1 MESESEA
8 KGGGAPRHP
17 RAGDAGPSAEDRA
30 RTVTRWLNQPPE
42 AREVEDLWPL
52 VYDELRELARA
63 RMAREAHEHTLQA
76 TVLVHE
82 AYLRLVGEAAPE
94 WNGRGHFFGA
104 AALAMRRILVEQA
117 RRRKRHKRGGDRKR
131 VELDD
136 ACAAIDPPGED
147 VLAVDE
153 ALRELEARDARKGRI
168 VNLRYF
174 AGLTAA
180 ETAEVLGVSIG
191 TIEREWRFIKVWLRD
206 RLDEPD

>member
-1 MESESEA
+1 MESENEEREA
-8 KGGGAPRHP
+8 RN
-17 RAGDAGPSAEDRA
+17 PSVDPDAEDRA
-30 RTVTRWLNQPPE
+30 RTVTRWLNQPPD
-42 AREVEDLWPL
+42 AREVDDLWPL
-52 VYDELRELARA
+52 VYDELRELARG
-63 RMAREAHEHTLQA
+63 RMAREAREHTIQA

-82 AYLRLVGEAAPE
+82 AYLRLVGDEPRE
-94 WNGRGHFFGA
+94 WNGRAHFFGA
-104 AALAMRRILVEQA
+104 AAIAMRRILVEQA
-117 RRRKRHKRGGDRKR
+117 RRRGRHKRGGDRER
-131 VELDD
+131 VELAD

-147 VLAVDE
+147 ILALDE

-174 AGLTAA
+174 AGLTAV